1 MDEYKKKIDLKKQI
15 SDLLPIQQN
24 EIFNIILNKNIN
36 YTSNNNGVF
45 INITNMEDTLIDEI
59 NNYINYIKNN
69 EERLEKIENK
79 CEDIYNNKSN
89 DISNVYKII
98 NFKEFT
104 DLNKDNIPLN
114 KLEKIKNEMNIK
126 RKKEYHLKFINT
138 MKKYQRLLCI
148 NNDFDNNINELKKMK
163 YLIH

>member
-1 MDEYKKKIDLKKQI
+1 MDEYKKKKDLKKQI

-45 INITNMEDTLIDEI
+45 INITNMEDPLIDEI

-104 DLNKDNIPLN
+104 DLMKVY
-114 KLEKIKNEMNIK
+114 
-126 RKKEYHLKFINT
+126 KKEPQYAKT
-138 MKKYQRLLCI
+138 K
-148 NNDFDNNINELKKMK
+148 
-163 YLIH
+163 